1 MAHQGFSQ
9 SQQNTQKPVGVHST
23 RITFPKAP
31 ANISLTVKSR
41 GAGLGFHGE

>member
-1 MAHQGFSQ
+1 MAHRGFNQ

-23 RITFPKAP
+23 RITFPT
-31 ANISLTVKSR
+31 NISLTVKSR